1 MTSRYLAD
9 TSAWHR
15 SGATAAIREWWS
27 ELLLSESLLVTSP
40 VRLEL
45 LFSARGP
52 VDYATLADDLAG
64 LPQVPLDG
72 PVAARAEE
80 VQMMLAGRSHHR
92 GPTPVDL
99 YIAAVAELNHATLLH
114 YDRHF
119 DVIARV
125 TGQPTEWIA
134 QRGTLD

>member
-1 MTSRYLAD
+1 MTPTYLAD

-15 SGATAAIREWWS
+15 SGATAAIREWWN
-27 ELLLSESLLVTSP
+27 ELLLSESLVLTSP

-64 LPQVPLDG
+64 LPQVPLDEL
-72 PVAARAEE
+72 VAARADEI
-80 VQMMLAGRSHHR
+80 QAMLAGRSHHR

-99 YIAAVAELNHATLLH
+99 YIAAVAELNELTLVH

-119 DVIARV
+119 DAIARV
-125 TGQPTEWIA
+125 TGQPAEWIA
-134 QRGTLD
+134 PRGTLD

>member
-1 MTSRYLAD
+1 MNLEFLVD
-9 TSAWHR
+9 TSAWNR
-15 SGATAAIREWWS
+15 SNATPELSSRWTDLSVSGQVAICP
-27 ELLLSESLLVTSP
+27 P

-52 VDYATLADDLAG
+52 ADYAAFADELDG
-64 LPQVPLDG
+64 LPSCPLSH
-72 PVAARAEE
+72 R
-80 VQMMLAGRSHHR
+80 LAGRAEAVQALLAARSQHR
-92 GPTPVDL
+92 GPNAVDL
-99 YIAAVAELNHATLLH
+99 LVAAIAEANEITLVH

-134 QRGTLD
+134 PRGSLD

>member
-1 MTSRYLAD
+1 VTPTYLAD

-15 SGATAAIREWWS
+15 SGATAAIRERWN
-27 ELLLSESLLVTSP
+27 ELLLSESLVLTSP

-52 VDYATLADDLAG
+52 VDYATLADDLAA
-64 LPQVPLDG
+64 LPQVPLG
-72 PVAARAEE
+72 EPVAARAEE
-80 VQMMLAGRSHHR
+80 IQAMLAGRSHHR

-99 YIAAVAELNHATLLH
+99 FIAAVAELNELTLVH

-119 DVIARV
+119 DAIARV

-134 QRGTLD
+134 PRGTLD

>member
-1 MTSRYLAD
+1 VTPTYLAD

-15 SGATAAIREWWS
+15 SGATAAIREWWN
-27 ELLLSESLLVTSP
+27 ELLLSESLVLTSP

-64 LPQVPLDG
+64 LPQVPLDE
-72 PVAARAEE
+72 PVAARADEI
-80 VQMMLAGRSHHR
+80 QAMLAGRSHHR

-99 YIAAVAELNHATLLH
+99 YIAAVAELNELTLVH

-119 DVIARV
+119 DAIARV

-134 QRGTLD
+134 PRGTLD